1 MGEFLF
7 MSRGEIVMN
16 FTTYKQKIGENIRYR
31 RIRYNLS
38 QEGLEQLTGIH
49 RITISQI
56 ERGKKNVSLRYLC
69 LLPEILN
76 IEITDLFK

>member
-1 MGEFLF
+1 
-7 MSRGEIVMN
+7 MN

-49 RITISQI
+49 RITIS
-56 ERGKKNVSLRYLC
+56 
-69 LLPEILN
+69 
-76 IEITDLFK
+76 